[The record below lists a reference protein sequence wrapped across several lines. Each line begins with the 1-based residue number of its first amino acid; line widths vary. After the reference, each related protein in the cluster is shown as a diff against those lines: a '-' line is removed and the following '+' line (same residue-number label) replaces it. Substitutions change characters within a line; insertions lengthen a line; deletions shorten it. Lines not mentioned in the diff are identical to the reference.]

1 MQYQEILSKQS
12 EPNMEED
19 RSFSTWFITMR
30 QIVLYTAS
38 GKVILLS
45 N

>member
-1 MQYQEILSKQS
+1 MHYQERSSNQS
-12 EPNMEED
+12 QPNMEED
-19 RSFSTWFITMR
+19 RSFWTWFITMR